1 MKLIFLSKLI
11 LPALIAVLIL
21 FNVQPLQAHLV
32 SDEDIKEKDV
42 PVAVVKSIKD
52 KYADIYI
59 YNWEWSKKKNYYR
72 ATFVFKGDEYKLYL
86 NPAGQISKT
95 DKKTQFAVL
104 PSKIRDSFGQTEFA
118 YWFVS
123 EAREI
128 TENDITVY
136 QIKVKND
143 KKRKLKFDSAGKL
156 IKNEKD

>member
-11 LPALIAVLIL
+11 LPVLIAILIL
-21 FNVQPLQAHLV
+21 FNAQPLQAHLV

-42 PVAVVKSIKD
+42 PVAVVKAIKD

-104 PSKIRDSFGQTEFA
+104 PSNIRDSFGQTEFA
-118 YWFVS
+118 SWFVS

-143 KKRKLKFDSAGKL
+143 KKWKLKFDSAGKL